1 MTAPDL
7 FFWLFSAVLVMASVF
22 VVSVRNL
29 VHAVFFLILAF
40 LNAAG
45 LFILLGAEFLGMM
58 MLIVYVG
65 AVAVLFLFVVM
76 TLDAGSPA
84 GTLRA
89 RLPAALAAGAVL
101 LLELALVALA
111 AGSSGSSGPPAPLPG
126 GVSNTRVL
134 GRLIYTDYAALFEL
148 AGAILLV
155 AMIGAIVLT
164 HRHRSGVRRQNPVR
178 QTARRASIRL
188 EKPAVGAGVSERG
201 S

>member
-7 FFWLFSAVLVMASVF
+7 FFWVCAAVLVASSVF
-22 VVSVRNL
+22 VVSARSL

-76 TLDAGSPA
+76 TLDAGTPA
-84 GTLRA
+84 GSLRA
-89 RLPAALAAGAVL
+89 RLPAALAAGVIL
-101 LLELALVALA
+101 LLELAIVVT
-111 AGSSGSSGPPAPLPG
+111 AGVPAGAPVPLPG
-126 GVSNTRVL
+126 GVSNTRAL

-148 AGAILLV
+148 AGAILLS
-155 AMIGAIVLT
+155 AMIGAIVLA
-164 HRHRSGVRRQNPVR
+164 HRRRPGVRRQDPGR
-178 QTARRASIRL
+178 QSARHRSESVRL
-188 EKPAVGAGVSERG
+188 EDPAVGAGVSEQGR
-201 S
+201 

>member
-7 FFWLFSAVLVMASVF
+7 LFWLCAAVLVAASVF
-22 VVSVRNL
+22 VVSARSL

-76 TLDAGSPA
+76 TLDAGKPA
-84 GTLRA
+84 GSLRA
-89 RLPAALAAGAVL
+89 RLPAALAAGVIL
-101 LLELALVALA
+101 LVELAFAAA
-111 AGSSGSSGPPAPLPG
+111 AGVPAGAPMPLPG
-126 GVSNTRVL
+126 GVSNTRAL

-148 AGAILLV
+148 AGAILLS
-155 AMIGAIVLT
+155 AMIGAIVLA
-164 HRHRSGVRRQNPVR
+164 HRSRPGVRRQDAAR
-178 QTARRASIRL
+178 QSGRRRGDAVRL
-188 EKPAVGAGVSERG
+188 EDPAVGAGVSEQ
-201 S
+201 

>member
-7 FFWLFSAVLVMASVF
+7 FFWLCAAVLMMSSVF
-22 VVSVRNL
+22 VVSARSL

-76 TLDAGSPA
+76 TLDTGQPG

-89 RLPAALAAGAVL
+89 RLPAALAAGAIL
-101 LLELALVALA
+101 LLELAFVAF
-111 AGSSGSSGPPAPLPG
+111 AGGPTATPEPLPG
-126 GVSNTRVL
+126 GVSNTRAL

-155 AMIGAIVLT
+155 AMIGAIVLA
-164 HRHRSGVRRQNPVR
+164 HRYRPGVRRQDPVR
-178 QTARRASIRL
+178 QFVRHQGESIRL
-188 EKPAVGAGVSERG
+188 EDPAVGAGVSEQGR
-201 S
+201 